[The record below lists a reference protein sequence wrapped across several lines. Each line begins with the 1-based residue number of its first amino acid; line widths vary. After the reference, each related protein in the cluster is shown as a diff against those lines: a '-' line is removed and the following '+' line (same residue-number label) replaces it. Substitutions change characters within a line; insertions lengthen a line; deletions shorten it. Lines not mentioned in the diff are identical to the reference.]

1 VFKLT
6 IIIWG
11 DTMLNDEQ
19 KKVVDSDEPFLFLLA
34 GAGSGKTRVIVEKI
48 LRLIQEGV
56 LPEHILAITFTRK
69 ASKEMKE
76 RVCHQDV
83 HIHTFHQL
91 SLMRLKSFYNEDFK
105 VIDGD
110 IGPFNRLELLAITKY
125 KNSYYQTK
133 KPEYYEDYQHILK
146 QNHMKDFDDLL
157 LEYYELLKNHKI
169 HENYHYIFVDEFQDT
184 NRLQYLLLKA
194 LIHKHTKVL
203 AVGDPD
209 QSIYQFRGANS
220 KIIDQ
225 FVKDYQAK
233 VYTLKIN
240 YRSDPI
246 IIEHANRIIK
256 RNHRTYKKELIPSN
270 QRDALVKS
278 ILFEEE
284 SDEVRWIIS
293 TIKMLRKTNIKD
305 HEIAIL
311 YRNHFRAFHLK
322 EMLIEENIQFET
334 YDHEMSYPTHGIQLL
349 SIHKAK
355 GLEFD
360 VVFIMGLGIM
370 PAFKDYRQVALDEER
385 RLMFVAITRA
395 RHMLYLTT
403 SKRHVSH
410 HTFTSSQFIRECG
423 LKSISYRHINDI
435 ISLGDFYGY
444 KTKNDRTDP
453 KDKSS
458 KL

>member
-1 VFKLT
+1 
-6 IIIWG
+6 
-11 DTMLNDEQ
+11 MLNDEQ
-19 KKVVDSDEPFLFLLA
+19 KKVVDSNEPFLFLLA

-48 LRLIQEGV
+48 QRLIKEGV

-76 RVCHQDV
+76 RINHSDV

-91 SLMRLKSFYNEDFK
+91 SLIRLKSFYKEDFK

-133 KPEYYEDYQHILK
+133 KPKYYEDYQQILV

-157 LEYYELLKNHKI
+157 IEYYELLRKKKI
-169 HENYHYIFVDEFQDT
+169 QENFQYIFVDEFQDT

-194 LIHKHTKVL
+194 LINQNTRVL

-246 IIEHANRIIK
+246 ILEHANRIIK
-256 RNHRTYKKELIPSN
+256 RNHRTYQKELIPSN
-270 QRDALVKS
+270 QREALVKS

-284 SDEVRWIIS
+284 LDEVKWIIS
-293 TIKMLRKTNIKD
+293 TIKTLKEMKIKD

-322 EMLIEENIQFET
+322 EMLIEENISFET
-334 YDHEMSYPTHGIQLL
+334 YDHESSYSAHGIQLL

-360 VVFIMGLGIM
+360 VVFIMGLEQGIM
-370 PAFKDYRQVALDEER
+370 PALKDYRQIALDEER

-395 RHMLYLTT
+395 RHILYLTT

-435 ISLGDFYGY
+435 ISLGDFHGY
-444 KTKNDRTDP
+444 KTKDDRTDP

-458 KL
+458 KR